1 VGNDERR
8 KEHVV
13 EDNEQLLAS
22 IAEETG
28 GVGAR
33 GAVLTGWNA
42 ARALERHLDAPLDL
56 RSFIAEL
63 VAAHA
68 PEDGAFDVVL
78 VFRAIEPEIARLEME
93 AAADGGTAFRD
104 LPIYQPPTPHNG
116 ERSHESRAATATPQP
131 TDRTVVTC
139 G

>member
-1 VGNDERR
+1 M
-8 KEHVV
+8 

-22 IAEETG
+22 TVEETG

-56 RSFIAEL
+56 RRFIAGL

-68 PEDGAFDVVL
+68 PEAGAFDVVL
-78 VFRAIEPEIARLEME
+78 VFRAMEREIARLEME
-93 AAADGGTAFRD
+93 AAADGVTAFDD
-104 LPIYQPPTPHNG
+104 LPIYQPPDG
-116 ERSHESRAATATPQP
+116 S
-131 TDRTVVTC
+131 
-139 G
+139 